1 MSGVTAL
8 YKIVKRFYKGGN
20 MIVRFWGVRGSV
32 PTPLGAQQLK
42 EKITWALKG
51 ASDRDIMDERAAEH
65 YVEGLPLHI
74 KGTYGGNTSCVE
86 LHSED
91 TTIIFDAGTGIRL
104 LGLHLM
110 DGRFAKGAGTAHLFL
125 SHTHWDHIH
134 GFPFFLPAYVPGNR
148 IIIYSPHSDVEKR
161 FSMQQDPWY
170 FPVPLKAMHA
180 DIEFVSLLE
189 GQNVAIGH
197 VDVTNIKLNHP
208 GGSFGYRV
216 RKQDASFVYATDT
229 EFTNLSE
236 SDMGKYIDFFSQAK
250 VLVFDSQY
258 TLREALE
265 KEDWGHSSSLTG
277 VDMARDAG
285 VKTLVLFHHEPTYD
299 DNTLR
304 DILQRTRK
312 YAELQGLDQ
321 TCKVIMAYEGLELVV

>member
-1 MSGVTAL
+1 
-8 YKIVKRFYKGGN
+8 

-32 PTPLGAQQLK
+32 PTPLGTQQLK
-42 EKITWALKG
+42 EKITWALKR

-65 YVEGLPLHI
+65 YVEGLPRHM

-91 TTIIFDAGTGIRL
+91 TTIIFDAGSGIRL
-104 LGLHLM
+104 LGQHLM
-110 DGRFAKGAGTAHLFL
+110 DGRFGQGAGTAHLFL
-125 SHTHWDHIH
+125 SHTHWDHIQ
-134 GFPFFLPAYVPGNR
+134 GFPFFLPAHVPGNR
-148 IIIYSPHSDVEKR
+148 IIIHSPHSDVEKR
-161 FSMQQDPWY
+161 LSMQQDPWY

-180 DIEFVSLLE
+180 DIEFVSLSE

-197 VDVTNIKLNHP
+197 VNVTNIKLNHP

-216 RKQDASFVYATDT
+216 KKQDSSFVYATDT
-229 EFTNLSE
+229 EFTNLSG
-236 SDMGKYIDFFSQAK
+236 SDTEKYISFFSQAK

>member
-1 MSGVTAL
+1 
-8 YKIVKRFYKGGN
+8 

-180 DIEFVSLLE
+180 DIEFVSLSE

-236 SDMGKYIDFFSQAK
+236 SDMGKYIDFLSRAK

-312 YAELQGLDQ
+312 YAEVQGIDQ

>member
-1 MSGVTAL
+1 
-8 YKIVKRFYKGGN
+8 

-32 PTPLGAQQLK
+32 PTPMGAQQLK
-42 EKITWALKG
+42 EKIMWALKG

-65 YVEGLPLHI
+65 YMEGLPVHI

-91 TTIIFDAGTGIRL
+91 TTIIFDAGSGIRL
-104 LGLHLM
+104 LGQHLM
-110 DGRFAKGAGTAHLFL
+110 DGRFGQGAGTAHLFL
-125 SHTHWDHIH
+125 SHTHWDHIQ
-134 GFPFFLPAYVPGNR
+134 GFPFFLPAHVPGNR
-148 IIIYSPHSDVEKR
+148 IIIYSLHPDVKER
-161 FSMQQDPWY
+161 FSMQQNPSY
-170 FPVPLKAMHA
+170 FPVPLKTMQA
-180 DIEFVSLLE
+180 DIEFVSLSE

-197 VDVTNIKLNHP
+197 VDITNIKLNHP

-236 SDMGKYIDFFSQAK
+236 SHMEKYIDFFSRAK

-277 VDMARDAG
+277 VDMALDAG
-285 VKTLVLFHHEPTYD
+285 VETLVLFHHEPMYD
-299 DNTLR
+299 DNTLQ

-312 YAELQGLDQ
+312 YAELQESDH
-321 TCKVIMAYEGLELVV
+321 TCKVILAYEGLELVV

>member
-1 MSGVTAL
+1 MDEQKKA
-8 YKIVKRFYKGGN
+8 KD

-32 PTPLGAQQLK
+32 ATPLDAHQLK

-51 ASDRDIMDERAAEH
+51 ASDHDIVDERAVEH
-65 YVEGLPLHI
+65 YVEGLPMHM

-86 LHSED
+86 LRSED
-91 TTIIFDAGTGIRL
+91 TTIIFDAGTGIRP

-110 DGRFAKGAGTAHLFL
+110 DGRFGQGEGTAHVFL

-148 IIIYSPHSDVEKR
+148 IIIYSPHPDIENR
-161 FSMQQDPWY
+161 FSMQQDPQY
-170 FPVPLKAMHA
+170 FPVPLKAMQA
-180 DIEFVSLLE
+180 DIEFVSLSE
-189 GQNVAIGH
+189 GENVALGDI
-197 VDVTNIKLNHP
+197 DIASIKLNHP
-208 GGSFGYRV
+208 GGCFGYRV
-216 RKQDASFVYATDT
+216 RKQEASFAYATDT

-236 SDMGKYIDFFSQAK
+236 SETEKYISFFSQVK

-258 TLREALE
+258 TLMEALE

-277 VDMARDAG
+277 VEMARDAG
-285 VKTLVLFHHEPTYD
+285 VETLVLFHHEPTYD
-299 DNTLR
+299 DITLW

-312 YAELQGLDQ
+312 YAELQGPNK
-321 TCKVIMAYEGLELVV
+321 TCKVIMAYEGLELVI

>member
-1 MSGVTAL
+1 
-8 YKIVKRFYKGGN
+8 

-42 EKITWALKG
+42 EKITWALKR
-51 ASDRDIMDERAAEH
+51 ASHRDIMDERAAEH
-65 YVEGLPLHI
+65 YVEGLPRHM

-91 TTIIFDAGTGIRL
+91 TTIIFDAGSGIRL
-104 LGLHLM
+104 LGQHLM
-110 DGRFAKGAGTAHLFL
+110 DGRFGQGAGTAHLFL
-125 SHTHWDHIH
+125 SHTHWDHIQ
-134 GFPFFLPAYVPGNR
+134 GFPFFLPAHVPGNR
-148 IIIYSPHSDVEKR
+148 IIIHSPHSDVEKR
-161 FSMQQDPWY
+161 LSMQQDPWY
-170 FPVPLKAMHA
+170 FPVPLDAMHA
-180 DIEFVSLLE
+180 DIEFVSLSE

-197 VDVTNIKLNHP
+197 VNVTNIKLNHP

-236 SDMGKYIDFFSQAK
+236 SDMEKYIDFFSQAK

-312 YAELQGLDQ
+312 YAELQGIGQ

>member
-1 MSGVTAL
+1 MGGQ
-8 YKIVKRFYKGGN
+8 KKGGN

-32 PTPLGAQQLK
+32 PTPMGAQQLK
-42 EKITWALKG
+42 EKIMWALKG
-51 ASDRDIMDERAAEH
+51 ASDRDIMDERAVEH
-65 YVEGLPLHI
+65 YVEGLPRHM
-74 KGTYGGNTSCVE
+74 KETYGGNTSCVE

-91 TTIIFDAGTGIRL
+91 TTIIFDAGSGIRL

-110 DGRFAKGAGTAHLFL
+110 DGRFGQGAGTAHLFL
-125 SHTHWDHIH
+125 SHTHWDHIQ
-134 GFPFFLPAYVPGNR
+134 GFPFFLPAHIPGNR
-148 IIIYSPHSDVEKR
+148 IIIYSPHPDVKKR
-161 FSMQQDPWY
+161 FSMQQNPSY
-170 FPVPLKAMHA
+170 FPVPLKTFQA
-180 DIEFVSLLE
+180 DIEFVSLSE

-208 GGSFGYRV
+208 GESFGYRV

-229 EFTNLSE
+229 EFTNLSK
-236 SDMGKYIDFFSQAK
+236 SDMEKYIGFFSRAK

-258 TLREALE
+258 TLRDALE

-277 VDMARDAG
+277 ADMAHDAG
-285 VKTLVLFHHEPTYD
+285 VETLVLFHHEPTYD

-312 YAELQGLDQ
+312 YAELQESDH